1 MKGEVMR
8 AESNLSRR
16 TFVSRGASLLAAGA
30 SMIMLPRVAT
40 ATPDAVSSPMRMPGA
55 LTQPSTLEASRVAA
69 MEGGHHTNEEMS
81 TCIQLCRDCQAL
93 CTQTIA
99 HCLKLGGRHAA
110 PDHIRLL
117 VDCAQMCATSADYML
132 RESPFHGRMCRL
144 CSDLCKLCAKDCE
157 QMAGDDQMLK
167 QCVEMCRRCA
177 ESCERMASKDA
188 A

>member
-1 MKGEVMR
+1 MR
-8 AESNLSRR
+8 AASNLSRR

-30 SMIMLPRVAT
+30 SMIMLPRVVT
-40 ATPDAVSSPMRMPGA
+40 ATPDAVSNPMRMPGA
-55 LTQPSTLEASRVAA
+55 LTHPSTLEASRVAA

-81 TCIQLCRDCQAL
+81 KCIQLCRDCQAM

-99 HCLKLGGRHAA
+99 HCLKLGGRHA
-110 PDHIRLL
+110 
-117 VDCAQMCATSADYML
+117 TSADYML
-132 RESPFHGRMCRL
+132 RESPFHDRMCRL
-144 CSDLCKLCAKDCE
+144 CSDLCKLCAKDYE

-177 ESCERMASKDA
+177 ESCERMASKGA